1 MYQIKSKSIEE
12 LQKIKK
18 IINMII
24 NLLENNITLIKDG
37 QTEFD
42 ESQKELLKFLI
53 GNKENVVSIISK
65 LSNLLLKFNV
75 LENEQNNSNNNF
87 VLNDIDL
94 EIIKTYLLEQRKKN
108 NN

>member
-37 QTEFD
+37 QIEFD

-94 EIIKTYLLEQRKKN
+94 EIIKTYLLEQREKK
-108 NN
+108 

>member
-94 EIIKTYLLEQRKKN
+94 EIIKTYLLEQREKK
-108 NN
+108 

>member
-94 EIIKTYLLEQRKKN
+94 EIIKTYLLEQKEKK
-108 NN
+108 